1 MKVFTFFY
9 SQNKV
14 FCWYTYACCVF
25 ELRVNMMNRK
35 LSLLVLTFA
44 PVLFSLPA
52 TSQAASKD
60 ECAILLCL
68 PQGFPDGCS
77 AAKKAWQKRLRKG
90 KSPMPDL
97 SSCTIE
103 SNDQKNSFN
112 TSFPN
117 VLRYVSNSTGKQ
129 KCLTGA
135 NGVSSAGCSK
145 ANAT

>member
-1 MKVFTFFY
+1 
-9 SQNKV
+9 
-14 FCWYTYACCVF
+14 
-25 ELRVNMMNRK
+25 MNRK
-35 LSLLVLTFA
+35 LSLLVLAFA
-44 PVLFSLPA
+44 PLLFSIPV

-103 SNDQKNSFN
+103 SNDQKTSFN

-117 VLRYVSNSTGKQ
+117 VVRYLANSAGMQ
-129 KCLTGA
+129 KSLNNA
-135 NGVSSAGCSK
+135 NGVSSGSCSNG
-145 ANAT
+145 NAA

>member
-1 MKVFTFFY
+1 
-9 SQNKV
+9 
-14 FCWYTYACCVF
+14 
-25 ELRVNMMNRK
+25 MMNRK
-35 LSLLVLTFA
+35 LPLLVLTFA
-44 PVLFSLPA
+44 PLLFSIPA

-103 SNDQKNSFN
+103 SNDQKTSFN

-117 VLRYVSNSTGKQ
+117 VGRHLANSVGMQ
-129 KCLTGA
+129 KSLTSA
-135 NGVSSAGCSK
+135 NGVSSVGCSK
-145 ANAT
+145 GNAA